1 LAKLGYVLAR
11 PAFAK
16 LRGQLDPR
24 RYNGAVFLGL
34 QKTVIKSHGRSDA
47 VGTAT
52 AIGVAVDMIQY
63 KTIPLMIQRFTE
75 ESPLPALP
83 ASVPQPQADLVL

>member
-1 LAKLGYVLAR
+1 
-11 PAFAK
+11 
-16 LRGQLDPR
+16 LDPR

-52 AIGVAVDMIQY
+52 AIGVAVDMMHY
-63 KTIPLMIQRFTE
+63 KTNPLMAHRFTGE
-75 ESPLPALP
+75 DSVPALP
-83 ASVPQPQADLVL
+83 LSPAHSQPDLAQPDLVL

>member
-1 LAKLGYVLAR
+1 L
-11 PAFAK
+11 
-16 LRGQLDPR
+16 
-24 RYNGAVFLGL
+24 
-34 QKTVIKSHGRSDA
+34 
-47 VGTAT
+47 GTAT